1 MESTRPSRKSRQ
13 ILMWLGS
20 AEQRLAT
27 RANRALRGAV
37 PYAQFVVLNHLASLP
52 GEGWTVSGLASALE
66 TGQPGVS
73 KILRRLVHKGYVRI
87 DTDARDRRI
96 KRHRLTDTGRAV
108 YREAFQRLYPQADAV
123 FDGWEKHDVDTLHT
137 LLYRLKA
144 DLRS

>member
-1 MESTRPSRKSRQ
+1 
-13 ILMWLGS
+13 MWLGG

-27 RANRALRGAV
+27 RANRALRGADV

-52 GEGWTVSGLASALE
+52 GEGWSVSSLASALE

-73 KILRRLVHKGYVRI
+73 KILRRLAHKGYVRI

-108 YREAFQRLYPQADAV
+108 HREAFQRLYPQADAV
-123 FDGWEKHDVDTLHT
+123 FDGWEEHDVDALHT